1 MGGLSPRGKSR
12 GVHTQAVRGC
22 FKDRRHLA
30 FLGSLEV
37 PHEFKD
43 TALHASHQKGF
54 ASEHDCTRFLSCKWK
69 KLLKNMTLL
78 VAERREIRFSVL
90 TIVS

>member
-12 GVHTQAVRGC
+12 EFHTQAVRGC
-22 FKDRRHLA
+22 FKDKRHLA

-54 ASEHDCTRFLSCKWK
+54 VANMIAQDFCHASGRSY
-69 KLLKNMTLL
+69 
-78 VAERREIRFSVL
+78 
-90 TIVS
+90 